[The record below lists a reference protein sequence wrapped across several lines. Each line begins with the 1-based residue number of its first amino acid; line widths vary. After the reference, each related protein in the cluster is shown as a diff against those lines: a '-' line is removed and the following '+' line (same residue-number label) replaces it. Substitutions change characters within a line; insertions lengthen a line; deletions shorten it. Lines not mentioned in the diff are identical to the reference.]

1 MKQNHGNADGKEPT
15 DLSSEDDRDS
25 AGDRLIEF
33 LDEMHAQMPDVPE
46 EDAQKAIEEAIAAI
60 RNQPKG

>member
-1 MKQNHGNADGKEPT
+1 MKQNHGNEKGIEPT
-15 DLSSEDDRDS
+15 DPSSDDAQS
-25 AGDRLIEF
+25 PACNRLIEF
-33 LDEMHAQMPDVPE
+33 LDEMHAKMPDVPE